1 MNAYK
6 FNSTAGTWL
15 RLAISNVLKVPHR
28 DVYAHVRDL
37 VGLDLKKQVITTKEH
52 GILFLSGDIKIE
64 ESNFVGWLEDLPL
77 QTLTDELKQTIIDK
91 YLDSHDFR

>member
-37 VGLDLKKQVITTKEH
+37 DLKKQVITTKEH
-52 GILFLSGDIKIE
+52 GALFLSGDIKIE
-64 ESNFVGWLEDLPL
+64 ESGFVDWLEELPL

-91 YLDSHDFR
+91 YLESNV